1 MANPNIAAL
10 TTIYGKTTGTSLT
23 TTAVTNLL
31 INPAASGV
39 VFKVGTIIA
48 ANKSATNAALTLTLV
63 TNVSGLGLPYCLAYA
78 VSIPA
83 NAALV
88 LVGRDAPIYLDE
100 DKKLT
105 VTAEAA
111 SAEIDVIVS
120 YEEIS

>member
-63 TNVSGLGLPYCLAYA
+63 TNVSGLALPYCLAHA